1 MSQRNTKGDFG
12 DFSLTDDDLYKDFLQ
27 REEEFNKATS
37 DNRSDNGTDKEH
49 ILIGDESSNQKNGLS
64 FIEDEIAKN
73 RKPQSH
79 GDIQNLMAMVKK
91 DRDYDISDDAA
102 NEDMLEAFRRQQA
115 TNKHIASTIS
125 DLPEDLHL
133 LDDPIDISEDL
144 SSASPGD
151 DGMFKAGSYIS
162 MTLSVLAIL
171 LLSISIYINTKPEEE
186 AAAQPP
192 EVTQGTGDIINNA
205 ISENDL
211 TATVTTTQEVDSSDS
226 SDDQSSDDSESLNSS
241 SDDAKSEDIRYEIIS
256 EGGIKTAS
264 ISYINASGSR
274 ESETGVTLP
283 WKKTVKNASSITPH
297 IAANPGERGTLTC
310 KIYKGNEKI
319 AEDTAAGENAS
330 VECKAK

>member
-1 MSQRNTKGDFG
+1 MSQRNTAGDFG

-27 REEEFNKATS
+27 REEEYDKS
-37 DNRSDNGTDKEH
+37 RSDEDSVDNGRDKESA
-49 ILIGDESSNQKNGLS
+49 LLGDQSSDQKTELS
-64 FIEDEIAKN
+64 SLEDEIAKN
-73 RKPQSH
+73 KSPQSH

-91 DRDYDISDDAA
+91 ERDYDISDDAA

-125 DLPEDLHL
+125 NLPTDIHL
-133 LDDPIDISEDL
+133 LDDPIELPRDE
-144 SSASPGD
+144 SSASAGD
-151 DGMFKAGSYIS
+151 DSFFKYSNYLS
-162 MTLSVLAIL
+162 MTLSALVLVL
-171 LLSISIYINTKPEEE
+171 LATSIYINTKPEEE
-186 AAAQPP
+186 VVAKPP
-192 EVTQGTGDIINNA
+192 EVTQGAGDIINNA

-211 TATVTTTQEVDSSDS
+211 TATVTTTREADNSTSDEEDTSSDS
-226 SDDQSSDDSESLNSS
+226 ETSS
-241 SDDAKSEDIRYEIIS
+241 SDNAASEDIRYEIVS

-274 ESETGVTLP
+274 ESDTGVTLP

-310 KIYKGNEKI
+310 KIYRGDEKI

-330 VECKAK
+330 VECKAS